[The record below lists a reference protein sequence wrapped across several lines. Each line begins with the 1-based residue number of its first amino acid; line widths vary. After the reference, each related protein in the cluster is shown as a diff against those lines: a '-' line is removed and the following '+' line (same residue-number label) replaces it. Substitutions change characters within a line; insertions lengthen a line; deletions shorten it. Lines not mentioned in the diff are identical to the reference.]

1 MNEVP
6 PVTDTKPNNGSLAKA
21 LLLGTAIATAFAL
34 GGYFLVR
41 DSTGAM
47 GAVLF
52 LLLPTATGIAT
63 ALFVNGRKL
72 ILASLLMGAIIS
84 IGVLF
89 AAGEEGWVCVLMS
102 TPLILVAL
110 AIGVVIGWVV
120 RWRLKKSEDYQRL
133 LSLLIVG
140 LLPLLLMGAKSAEE
154 PSRRTLR
161 ENTIEARLVVDA
173 SPERTWEQLK
183 SIDKVTSKK
192 GLLMTIG
199 LPVPVSCKM
208 EGEGVGAKRTCYF
221 EQGQIE
227 ERVTEWDPP
236 KSMKFEITNFDVP
249 GRPWLS
255 FKDASYELFEENG
268 KTVIVRR
275 TTILSRLSPV
285 FYWSRM
291 EKIGVDTEHEFLFDE
306 LGRRLN
312 GAK

>member
-1 MNEVP
+1 MDNGA
-6 PVTDTKPNNGSLAKA
+6 PNTVNQSNTGSLWKA
-21 LLLGTAIATAFAL
+21 LLLGIAVATPFAL

-41 DSTGAM
+41 DISGAM
-47 GAVLF
+47 GSVLF

-63 ALFVNGRKL
+63 ALYVDGKKL
-72 ILASLLMGAIIS
+72 IVASLLMGLLIATGFLI
-84 IGVLF
+84 VT
-89 AAGEEGWVCVLMS
+89 GEEGWVCLLMS
-102 TPLILVAL
+102 TPLIVFGL
-110 AIGVVIGWVV
+110 AIGAVIGSVI
-120 RWRLKKSEDYQRL
+120 RWRMKSNYQGLLK
-133 LSLLIVG
+133 LLIVG
-140 LLPLLLMGAKSAEE
+140 ILPLCLMGAKSAEE
-154 PSRRTLR
+154 TSRRTLR
-161 ENTIEARLVVDA
+161 DNTIEARLVVDA

-199 LPVPVSCKM
+199 LPVPTSCKM

-221 EQGQIE
+221 EQGHIE
-227 ERVTEWDPP
+227 ERVTEWNPP

-255 FKDASYELFEENG
+255 FKDASYELFQENG

-306 LGRRLN
+306 LSRRLN
-312 GAK
+312 GAR